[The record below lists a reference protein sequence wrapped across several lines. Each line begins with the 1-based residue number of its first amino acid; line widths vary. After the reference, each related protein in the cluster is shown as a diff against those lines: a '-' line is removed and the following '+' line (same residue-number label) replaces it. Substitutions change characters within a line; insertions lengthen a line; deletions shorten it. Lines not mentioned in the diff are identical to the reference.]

1 MGCCLHKTFYSTPSQ
16 VAMGGGAPSKLSSL
30 KVFGVGR
37 RRVSRILFQSL
48 LSSAREA
55 TDSGYRKGLISSWE
69 RDSAPQG
76 SSQRH
81 LEKGDGVPPK
91 AENLTPALVR
101 TGFYPSSVAP
111 RLGDLS
117 KLLTLFEPF
126 PGLEREERTVLT
138 SQHC

>member
-1 MGCCLHKTFYSTPSQ
+1 
-16 VAMGGGAPSKLSSL
+16 MGGGAPSKLSSL

-37 RRVSRILFQSL
+37 RRASRIFFRSL

-55 TDSGYRKGLISSWE
+55 TDNGYRKDLFPSWE

-76 SSQRH
+76 SNRRH
-81 LEKGDGVPPK
+81 LEKEDGVPPK
-91 AENLTPALVR
+91 AENLTPASVR

-117 KLLTLFEPF
+117 ISWARKGREDSADLPALL
-126 PGLEREERTVLT
+126 GRTVM
-138 SQHC
+138 

>member
-1 MGCCLHKTFYSTPSQ
+1 M
-16 VAMGGGAPSKLSSL
+16 
-30 KVFGVGR
+30 GR
-37 RRVSRILFQSL
+37 RRASRIFFQSL

-55 TDSGYRKGLISSWE
+55 TDNGYRKDLFSSWE

-76 SSQRH
+76 SNQRH

-91 AENLTPALVR
+91 AENLTPASVR

-117 KLLTLFEPF
+117 KLLTLSEPF
-126 PGLEREERTVLT
+126 PGLGREERTVLT
-138 SQHC
+138 FQHC